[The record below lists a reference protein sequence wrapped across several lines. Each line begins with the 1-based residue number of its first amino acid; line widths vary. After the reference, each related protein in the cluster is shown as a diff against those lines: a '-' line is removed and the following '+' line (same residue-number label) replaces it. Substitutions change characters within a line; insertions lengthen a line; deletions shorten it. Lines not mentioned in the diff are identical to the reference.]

1 MYKIY
6 NKPMTYTY
14 SKKTEGKTMLGKLRK
29 ISLSN
34 WILIG
39 MILGLVVGLFLN
51 FFVADSYI
59 KDIILMDNVFYL
71 GGNLFIKL
79 MKMLVV
85 PLVFCSIIVGA
96 ASISDIRKIG
106 TIGGRTIAIYLLT
119 TALAVTIALSIG
131 MLLQPGAGLNMAA
144 AAQSSNVTI
153 NQTMTD
159 TILNMVPENPLNSL
173 ANGDMLPV
181 IIFALLIGVILA
193 KLKEETQL
201 VNDLFTQSNRI
212 MMEMTSIVMKFA
224 PIGVFCLM
232 AKTFG
237 SLGFEGLLPLGK
249 YILCVLIGLAI
260 QAFVVYPSLMV
271 LFTRLNPLKFFR
283 KFYSVMV
290 FAFSSSTSNA
300 TIPLNLERLSEL
312 GVSSEI
318 SSFTIPLGATI
329 NMDGTAIMQGVA
341 VMFAAQAYGMDLGT
355 AGLLTVIFT
364 AVMASIGT
372 AGVPS
377 VGLVTLT
384 MVFNSVGLPVEAI
397 GIIFGIDHVLDM
409 VRTAVN
415 VTGDAIC
422 TIIVS
427 FQNKA
432 MDIDVF
438 NGKKEP
444 ETIGIE
450 LDQI

>member
-1 MYKIY
+1 MI
-6 NKPMTYTY
+6 
-14 SKKTEGKTMLGKLRK
+14 SKLKS
-29 ISLSN
+29 ISLGN

-39 MILGLVVGLFLN
+39 MVLGLIFGLILN
-51 FFVADSYI
+51 FGVHNYFI
-59 KDIILMDNVFYL
+59 KNVIFMDNVFYL

-85 PLVFCSIIVGA
+85 PLVFCSIVVGV
-96 ASISDIRKIG
+96 ASISDIKTLG
-106 TIGGRTIAIYLLT
+106 SIGGTTIVIYLIT
-119 TALAVTIALSIG
+119 TAIAVTIALVIG
-131 MLLQPGAGLNMAA
+131 MLIKPGFGLDMAYA
-144 AAQSSNVTI
+144 TQSTNVTL
-153 NQTMTD
+153 NQTMAD
-159 TILNMVPENPLNSL
+159 TLLNIVPDNPINSL

-181 IIFALLIGVILA
+181 IIFGVLLGIILA

-201 VNDLFTQSNRI
+201 INDIFTQGNKV

-237 SLGFEGLLPLGK
+237 SLGIEGILPLSK
-249 YILCVLIGLAI
+249 YVLCVLIGLAI
-260 QAFVVYPSLMV
+260 QAFVVYPSL
-271 LFTRLNPLKFFR
+271 LAIFTRLNPIRFFKKFI
-283 KFYSVMV
+283 SVMF

-300 TIPLNLERLSEL
+300 TIPLNMDKLSEM
-312 GVSSEI
+312 GVSRDI

-329 NMDGTAIMQGVA
+329 NMDGTSIMQGVA
-341 VMFAAQAYGMDLGT
+341 VMFAAQAYGIDLGT
-355 AGLLTVIFT
+355 SALLTVIFT
-364 AVMASIGT
+364 AVMASVGT

-384 MVFNSVGLPVEAI
+384 MVFNSVGLPIEAI
-397 GIIFGIDHVLDM
+397 GIIFGIDHILDM
-409 VRTAVN
+409 FRTAVN

-427 FQNKA
+427 FKNKA

-438 NGKKEP
+438 NDKKEP
-444 ETIGIE
+444 EKQETII
-450 LDQI
+450 

>member
-1 MYKIY
+1 MVRKML
-6 NKPMTYTY
+6 NKL
-14 SKKTEGKTMLGKLRK
+14 KK
-29 ISLSN
+29 ISLGN

-39 MILGLVVGLFLN
+39 MVLGLIFGLFLN
-51 FFVADSYI
+51 FHVHNTFI
-59 KDIILMDNVFYL
+59 KDIIFMDNVFYL

-85 PLVFCSIIVGA
+85 PLVFCSIVVGV
-96 ASISDIRKIG
+96 ASISDIKTLG
-106 TIGGRTIAIYLLT
+106 SIGGTTILVYLVT
-119 TALAVTIALSIG
+119 TAIAVTVALVIG
-131 MLLQPGAGLNMAA
+131 MVIKPGLGLNMVT
-144 AAQSSNVTI
+144 AAQNTNVTI
-153 NQTMTD
+153 NQTMAD
-159 TILNMVPENPLNSL
+159 TILNMVPDNPLNSL

-181 IIFALLIGVILA
+181 IIFGVLIGIILA

-201 VNDLFTQSNRI
+201 VSDIFDQGNKI

-237 SLGFEGLLPLGK
+237 GLGIEGILPLSK
-249 YILCVLIGLAI
+249 YVVCVLIGLAI
-260 QAFVVYPSLMV
+260 QAFLVYPSLLV
-271 LFTRLNPLKFFR
+271 LFARLNPIKFFKR
-283 KFYSVMV
+283 FTSVMF

-300 TIPLNLERLSEL
+300 TIPLNMDKLEEM
-312 GVSSEI
+312 GVSRDV

-341 VMFAAQAYGMDLGT
+341 VMFAAQAYGIDLGT
-355 AGLLTVIFT
+355 SALLTVIFT

-397 GIIFGIDHVLDM
+397 GIIFGIDHILDM
-409 VRTAVN
+409 FRTAVN

-427 FQNKA
+427 FRNKA
-432 MDIDVF
+432 MDVDIF
-438 NGKKEP
+438 NGKKKPKEHNH
-444 ETIGIE
+444 I
-450 LDQI
+450 L

>member
-1 MYKIY
+1 MI
-6 NKPMTYTY
+6 
-14 SKKTEGKTMLGKLRK
+14 SKLKS

-39 MILGLVVGLFLN
+39 MILGFIVGLFLN
-51 FFVADSYI
+51 FCVTDPFI
-59 KDIILMDNVFYL
+59 KDIILIDNVFYL
-71 GGNLFIKL
+71 GGTLFIKL

-106 TIGGRTIAIYLLT
+106 TIGGRTILIYLVT
-119 TALAVTIALSIG
+119 TALAVTIALALGALI
-131 MLLQPGAGLNMAA
+131 QPGAGLNMVA
-144 AAQSSNVTI
+144 SSDVANVTL

-159 TILNMVPENPLNSL
+159 TILNMVPDNPFSSL
-173 ANGDMLPV
+173 ASGDMLPV
-181 IIFALLIGVILA
+181 IIFGLLIGIILA
-193 KLKEETQL
+193 KLKSEVEIVTTFFEQA
-201 VNDLFTQSNRI
+201 NHI
-212 MMEMTSIVMKFA
+212 MMELTSLIMKFA

-232 AKTFG
+232 AKTFAG
-237 SLGFEGLLPLGK
+237 LGFDGLLPLAK
-249 YILCVLIGLAI
+249 YIICVLIGLAI
-260 QAFVVYPSLMV
+260 QAFLVYPSLLV
-271 LFTRLNPLKFFR
+271 IFTRLNPIRFFKKFV
-283 KFYSVMV
+283 SVMF

-300 TIPLNLERLSEL
+300 TIPINMEKVSEM

-329 NMDGTAIMQGVA
+329 NMDGTAIMQGCA
-341 VMFAAQAYGMDLGT
+341 VMFAAQAYGMDIT
-355 AGLLTVIFT
+355 IAGLLTVIFT

-397 GIIFGIDHVLDM
+397 GLIFGIDHILDM
-409 VRTAVN
+409 FRTAVN

-422 TIIVS
+422 TLIVS

-432 MDIDVF
+432 LDVDVY
-438 NGKKEP
+438 NGKKTA
-444 ETIGIE
+444 ETIGI
-450 LDQI
+450 DYQ

>member
-1 MYKIY
+1 ML
-6 NKPMTYTY
+6 NKL
-14 SKKTEGKTMLGKLRK
+14 KG

-39 MILGLVVGLFLN
+39 MILGLLTGIVLN
-51 FFVADSYI
+51 FFVPDSFF
-59 KDIILMDNVFYL
+59 KNIILVDNIFYL
-71 GGNLFIKL
+71 GGTLFIKL

-106 TIGGRTIAIYLLT
+106 TIGGRTIGIYIIT
-119 TALAVTIALSIG
+119 TALAVTIALTIG
-131 MLLQPGAGLNMAA
+131 MLIKPGAGLDMAITGGA
-144 AAQSSNVTI
+144 TNVTV

-159 TILNMVPENPLNSL
+159 TILNMIPDNPFNSL
-173 ANGDMLPV
+173 ANGDMIPV

-193 KLKEETQL
+193 KLKEETD
-201 VNDLFTQSNRI
+201 VVGKFFTQANRV

-232 AKTFG
+232 ARTFAG
-237 SLGFEGLLPLGK
+237 LGFEGLLPLGK
-249 YILCVLIGLAI
+249 YIMCVLIGLAI
-260 QAFVVYPSLMV
+260 QAFIVYPSMLV
-271 LFTRLNPLKFFR
+271 IFTRLNPIRFFKR
-283 KFYSVMV
+283 FVPVMF

-300 TIPLNLERLSEL
+300 TIPLNLDKLSEM
-312 GVSSEI
+312 GVSKDV

-341 VMFAAQAYGMDLGT
+341 VMFAAQAYGIDLGT
-355 AGLLTVIFT
+355 TALLTVIFT

-384 MVFNSVGLPVEAI
+384 MVFNSVGLPVQAI
-397 GIIFGIDHVLDM
+397 GIIFGIDHILDM
-409 VRTAVN
+409 FRTAVN

-427 FQNKA
+427 FKNKS
-432 MDIDVF
+432 IDVDIF
-438 NGKKEP
+438 NGKKEARK
-444 ETIGIE
+444 EDRVL
-450 LDQI
+450 LDSLDIV

>member
-1 MYKIY
+1 
-6 NKPMTYTY
+6 
-14 SKKTEGKTMLGKLRK
+14 
-29 ISLSN
+29 
-34 WILIG
+34 
-39 MILGLVVGLFLN
+39 
-51 FFVADSYI
+51 
-59 KDIILMDNVFYL
+59 
-71 GGNLFIKL
+71 

-85 PLVFCSIIVGA
+85 PLVFCSIVVGV
-96 ASISDIRKIG
+96 ASISDIKTLG
-106 TIGGRTIAIYLLT
+106 SIGGTTIVIYLIT
-119 TALAVTIALSIG
+119 TAIAVTIALGIG
-131 MLLQPGAGLNMAA
+131 IIIKPGLGLNMMHV
-144 AAQSSNVTI
+144 AQSTKLTV
-153 NQTMTD
+153 NQTMAD
-159 TILNMVPENPLNSL
+159 TILNMVPDNPLNSL

-181 IIFALLIGVILA
+181 IIFGVLVGIILA

-201 VNDLFTQSNRI
+201 VSDLFTQGNRI

-237 SLGFEGLLPLGK
+237 SLGIEGILPLSK
-249 YILCVLIGLAI
+249 YFICVLIGLAI
-260 QAFVVYPSLMV
+260 QVFVVYPSL
-271 LFTRLNPLKFFR
+271 LAAFTRLNPINFFR
-283 KFYSVMV
+283 KFVSVMF

-300 TIPLNLERLSEL
+300 TIPLNMEKLEDM
-312 GVSSEI
+312 GVSRDV

-341 VMFAAQAYGMDLGT
+341 VMFAAQAYGIDLGT
-355 AGLLTVIFT
+355 SALLTVIFT

-384 MVFNSVGLPVEAI
+384 MVLNSVGLPVEAI

-409 VRTAVN
+409 FRTAVN

-427 FQNKA
+427 FRNKA

-438 NGKKEP
+438 KGKKEP
-444 ETIGIE
+444 EKEEHINIM
-450 LDQI
+450 

>member
-1 MYKIY
+1 MFAIFK
-6 NKPMTYTY
+6 
-14 SKKTEGKTMLGKLRK
+14 K
-29 ISLSN
+29 ISLGN

-39 MILGLVVGLFLN
+39 MILGLFFGLFLN
-51 FFVADSYI
+51 FHVHDHFI
-59 KDIILMDNVFYL
+59 KNIVFMDNVFYL
-71 GGNLFIKL
+71 GGNAFIRL

-85 PLVFCSIIVGA
+85 PLVFCSIVVGV

-106 TIGGRTIAIYLLT
+106 SIGGMTIIIYLIT

-131 MLLQPGAGLNMAA
+131 ILIKPGLGLDMAA
-144 AAQSSNVTI
+144 ASQTANVTL

-159 TILNMVPENPLNSL
+159 TILNIIPENPLNAL

-181 IIFALLIGVILA
+181 IIFGVLIGFILA
-193 KLKEETQL
+193 KLREETQV
-201 VNDLFTQSNRI
+201 VNKFFEESNKI
-212 MMEMTSIVMKFA
+212 MMSMTGIVMKFA

-237 SLGFEGLLPLGK
+237 SLGFEGIMPLAK
-249 YILCVLIGLAI
+249 YVGCVLIGLAI
-260 QAFVVYPSLMV
+260 QAFVVYPALLV
-271 LFTRLNPLKFFR
+271 VFTRLNPVRFFR
-283 KFYSVMV
+283 KFMSVMF

-300 TIPLNLERLSEL
+300 TIPLNMNKLEDM
-312 GVSSEI
+312 GVSRDV

-341 VMFAAQAYGMDLGT
+341 VMFAAQAYGIDLGFS
-355 AGLLTVIFT
+355 ALLTVIFT

-384 MVFNSVGLPVEAI
+384 MVFNSVGLPVQAI
-397 GIIFGIDHVLDM
+397 GVIFGIDHILDM
-409 VRTAVN
+409 FRTAVN

-422 TIIVS
+422 TVIVS
-427 FQNKA
+427 FKNKSF
-432 MDIDVF
+432 DKDVF

-444 ETIGIE
+444 EKVAPNLI
-450 LDQI
+450 

>member
-1 MYKIY
+1 ML
-6 NKPMTYTY
+6 NKL
-14 SKKTEGKTMLGKLRK
+14 KK
-29 ISLSN
+29 ISLGN

-39 MILGLVVGLFLN
+39 MVVGLIFGLFLN
-51 FFVADSYI
+51 FHVHNTFI
-59 KDIILMDNVFYL
+59 KDIIFMDNVFYL

-85 PLVFCSIIVGA
+85 PLVFCSIVVGV
-96 ASISDIRKIG
+96 ASISDIKTLG
-106 TIGGRTIAIYLLT
+106 SIGGTTILVYLVT
-119 TALAVTIALSIG
+119 TAIAVTVALVIG
-131 MLLQPGAGLNMAA
+131 MVIKPGLGLNMVT
-144 AAQSSNVTI
+144 AAQNTNVTI
-153 NQTMTD
+153 NQTMAD
-159 TILNMVPENPLNSL
+159 TILNMVPDNPLNSL

-181 IIFALLIGVILA
+181 IIFGVLIGIILA

-201 VNDLFTQSNRI
+201 VSDIFDQGNKI

-237 SLGFEGLLPLGK
+237 GLGIEGILPLSK
-249 YILCVLIGLAI
+249 YVVCVLIGLAI
-260 QAFVVYPSLMV
+260 QAFLVYPSLLV
-271 LFTRLNPLKFFR
+271 VFARLNPIKFFKR
-283 KFYSVMV
+283 FTSVMF

-300 TIPLNLERLSEL
+300 TIPLNMDKLEEM
-312 GVSSEI
+312 GVSRDV

-341 VMFAAQAYGMDLGT
+341 VMFAAQAYGIDLGT
-355 AGLLTVIFT
+355 SALLTVIFT

-397 GIIFGIDHVLDM
+397 GIIFGIDHILDM
-409 VRTAVN
+409 FRTAVN

-427 FQNKA
+427 FRNKA
-432 MDIDVF
+432 LDVDIF
-438 NGKKEP
+438 NGKKKPKEHNH
-444 ETIGIE
+444 I
-450 LDQI
+450 L